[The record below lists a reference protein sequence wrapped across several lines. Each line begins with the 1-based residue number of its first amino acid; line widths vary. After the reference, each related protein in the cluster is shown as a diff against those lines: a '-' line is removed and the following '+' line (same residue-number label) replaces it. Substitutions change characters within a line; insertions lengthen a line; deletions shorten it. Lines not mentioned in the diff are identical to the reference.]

1 MDGNLVG
8 TEVLKDL
15 ILQYKQSK
23 DNRVFEQILSRV
35 DKLIEYEVFLLRQK
49 CPHLRREDKQDLY
62 QTAILG
68 LYTAINYVNV
78 IDPPEIVLAKL
89 VVYMK
94 GEIKKTYLRG
104 IITCGF
110 PENLGFSENA
120 DFNEI
125 EYNEIMEVL
134 KGLVDRGVIEKRD
147 LDFLEM
153 KFSLELTL
161 KEISQLSDPH
171 VTEECI
177 RKRIQ
182 KTLNKIRYEFRR
194 MGII

>member
-104 IITCGF
+104 IITCGS

>member
-1 MDGNLVG
+1 MDIEN
-8 TEVLKDL
+8 TSKEVLKGL

-23 DNRVFEQILSRV
+23 DSEVFEQILSRV

-68 LYTAINYVNV
+68 LYTAINYVNEE
-78 IDPPEIVLAKL
+78 DSPSIVPAKL

-94 GEIKKTYLRG
+94 AEIKKTYPNA
-104 IITCGF
+104 IITCGS
-110 PENLGFSENA
+110 PEDLEVPEKGAFDEV
-120 DFNEI
+120 
-125 EYNEIMEVL
+125 EYNEIREVL
-134 KGLVDRGVIEKRD
+134 DGLVNRGIIEKRD

-161 KEISQLSDPH
+161 KEISKLSSPH
-171 VTEECI
+171 VTEECV
-177 RKRIQ
+177 RRRIQ
-182 KTLNKIRYEFRR
+182 KTLNKIRYEFRKT
-194 MGII
+194 GII